1 MNVNLLERRRVKNF
15 PVRHAIES
23 HAACQTHRLESG
35 SLAELFQHAEI
46 DLFEPRL
53 QRTSQIA
60 VALLERFF
68 GSANWSQPL
77 GHVPRK
83 HFAERGGLL
92 AFGPGHFRA
101 SAVMRKVRQPQAETV
116 ASGAAIK
123 THHVAKRAEL
133 VRVARSGEPHDFV
146 VVAKFQEAEILSH
159 RGVKQTQPKR
169 KSYRPV

>member
-1 MNVNLLERRRVKNF
+1 MNVNLLKRRGVKNF
-15 PVRHAIES
+15 PVRHEMEGPP
-23 HAACQTHRLESG
+23 ACKTHRLQSG
-35 SLAELFQHAEI
+35 SLAELFHHAQI

-83 HFAERGGLL
+83 HFAERGGLM

-116 ASGAAIK
+116 AIGAAIK
-123 THHVAKRAEL
+123 TRSEERRAEL
-133 VRVARSGEPHDFV
+133 VRVAISGE
-146 VVAKFQEAEILSH
+146 
-159 RGVKQTQPKR
+159 
-169 KSYRPV
+169 